1 MTDTL
6 SRPGTRDGDPPTPSE
21 IAAGTKPLVVSA
33 VISAGACL
41 LTGLLTCAAVA
52 VIGWLAATFGGASG
66 AIRAGASA
74 WLIAHKAGV
83 TIGSGTISVAPL
95 GLTLFFAW
103 CLYRGGRS
111 AARSS
116 AADRTKDLLALAGA
130 FALVYGLGALIVAL
144 LTAEGPL
151 RVSPLSAFLG
161 AASLA
166 LVAGG
171 VGILVESGAAADIA
185 DATPAGLRDT
195 VPAALAAVL
204 TVIAIASLLYG
215 VLLAVHF
222 SRVTGMLELLDAGV
236 IGSVVLFAICLM
248 LVPNIVIYVIAFL
261 AGPGFQLG
269 TGTTIAPTGV
279 DVGNLPALPLL
290 AAVPADGATPTYLL
304 ALTAVV
310 PLVAGMLAGFVVV
323 RRGLAERDADALGW
337 DAFALRGAISGLLAG
352 VFLFALMALAGGSA
366 GPGRMA
372 QVGVPSALPAAG
384 VLAAGIAIGAA
395 ITAAVVAARR
405 PVADDSDD
413 RSSAGQRPDDG
424 AADA

>member
-6 SRPGTRDGDPPTPSE
+6 SRPGTRDGDSPTPSE
-21 IAAGTKPLVVSA
+21 IAARTKPLVVSA

-74 WLIAHKAGV
+74 WLVAHKAGV
-83 TIGSGTISVAPL
+83 TIGGGTISVAPL
-95 GLTLFFAW
+95 GLTLFLAW
-103 CLYRGGRS
+103 CLYRGGKS

-116 AADRTKDLLALAGA
+116 GADRTKDLIALSGA
-130 FALVYGLGALIVAL
+130 FALVYGLGALLIAL
-144 LTAEGPL
+144 LTSDGAL
-151 RVSPLSAFLG
+151 KVSPLSAFLG
-161 AASLA
+161 AASMA
-166 LVAGG
+166 LIAGTA
-171 VGILVESGAAADIA
+171 GILVESGAGEDIA

-195 VPAALAAVL
+195 VPAAFAAVL
-204 TVIAIASLLYG
+204 SVFAFASILYA
-215 VLLAVHF
+215 VLLAIHF

-248 LVPNIVIYVIAFL
+248 LVPNVIVYVIAFL

-290 AAVPADGATPTYLL
+290 AAVPADGATPSYLL
-304 ALTAVV
+304 VLTAVV
-310 PLVAGMLAGFVVV
+310 PLVAGAVAGLVVV

-337 DAFALRGAISGLLAG
+337 DAYALRGCIAALLAG
-352 VFLFALMALAGGSA
+352 VILFALMALSGGSA
-366 GPGRMA
+366 GPGRMSA
-372 QVGVPSALPAAG
+372 VGVPGALPAAG
-384 VLAAGIAIGAA
+384 VLAAGMAIGAA
-395 ITAAVVAARR
+395 VTAAVIASRR
-405 PVADDSDD
+405 PLVDAAETDQLAD
-413 RSSAGQRPDDG
+413 
-424 AADA
+424 